1 MFQTTYWVIK
11 CSVRFPLFDRSST
24 KCLIYNVLNFPT
36 QCYMNGC
43 IRLRNSRFCLEYKLI
58 FLVKIDFARNSGIV
72 FVFKVN
78 TSSDNIALLAVL

>member
-1 MFQTTYWVIK
+1 
-11 CSVRFPLFDRSST
+11 
-24 KCLIYNVLNFPT
+24 
-36 QCYMNGC
+36 MNGC